1 MSPKM
6 TEFLSKLP
14 GPSREAFQAR
24 IDSEDDDFID
34 EYLANCPN
42 GYWVDYV
49 KQSQSQRRHRQ
60 VVTPHPLIWWSFGVS
75 IVAIVLTFLAWWF
88 PREPQ
93 AIGHKEPVRQI
104 DTPALLPPSLPPVVL
119 PATNALISTTTNQ
132 VRP

>member
-1 MSPKM
+1 M

-14 GPSREAFQAR
+14 GIGREAFQAR
-24 IDSEDDDFID
+24 IDSADDDFID

-49 KQSQSQRRHRQ
+49 RQSQSRRRHRQ
-60 VVTPHPLIWWSFGVS
+60 VVTPHPLVWWSLVIS
-75 IVAIVLTFLAWWF
+75 IAAFAVAILAWWF

-93 AIGHKEPVRQI
+93 GIGRKEPGSLSVV
-104 DTPALLPPSLPPVVL
+104 PALTLPAMPPVVMT
-119 PATNALISTTTNQ
+119 PTNAVISTTTNQ